1 MLNDLMEELDK
12 LWNASDALRYKG
24 EHPGCD
30 RLQEAIQAEI
40 KKMSTDDMQEFLEG
54 LSSNQAEQIQF
65 VLEDMV
71 DDYPFV
77 EDYIES

>member
-12 LWNASDALRYKG
+12 LWNASDDIRYKG
-24 EHPGCD
+24 EQPGCD

>member
-1 MLNDLMEELDK
+1 MLTDLMEELDK
-12 LWNASDALRYKG
+12 LWNASDDIRYKG

-40 KKMSTDDMQEFLEG
+40 KKMSTDEMQEFLKG
-54 LSSNQAEQIQF
+54 LSSDQAEQLQF

-71 DDYPFV
+71 DEYPFV
-77 EDYIES
+77 DDYIGS